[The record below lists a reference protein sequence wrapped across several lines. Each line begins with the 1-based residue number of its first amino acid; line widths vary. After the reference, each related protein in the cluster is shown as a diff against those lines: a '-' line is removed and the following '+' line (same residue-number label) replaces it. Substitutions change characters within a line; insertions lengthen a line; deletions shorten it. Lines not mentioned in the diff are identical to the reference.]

1 MAKKEM
7 SKEEVKLLKQEIKNA
22 KANLKTLEKAAKVA
36 AKGVADQQKALNKL
50 VARLPAEQ

>member
-7 SKEEVKLLKQEIKNA
+7 SKEEVKLLKQEIKDA

-36 AKGVADQQKALNKL
+36 AKGVADQQKALDKL
-50 VARLPAEQ
+50 VARLPA